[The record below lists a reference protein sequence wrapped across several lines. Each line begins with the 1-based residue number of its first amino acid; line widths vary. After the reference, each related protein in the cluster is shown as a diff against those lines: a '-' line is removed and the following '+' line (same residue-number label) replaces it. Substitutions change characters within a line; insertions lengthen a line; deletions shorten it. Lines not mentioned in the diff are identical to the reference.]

1 MGSTM
6 PDELAE
12 QLDALARDDCYR
24 VDAVLKEG
32 AFETTQR
39 VFFVGANGAEQ
50 GPYVRKYLDGD
61 AGLGA
66 AYERIWKAQRAGS
79 RFLHLPLLPD
89 GEDARRQGPQ
99 GRLSRRPHTRSA
111 APGHRASD
119 RVRPPAAL

>member
-1 MGSTM
+1 MPLQANRLRAAARATSSGTMDSTM

-50 GPYVRKYLDGD
+50 GPYVRKYLDSD
-61 AGLGA
+61 AGFGT
-66 AYERIWKAQRAGS
+66 AY
-79 RFLHLPLLPD
+79 
-89 GEDARRQGPQ
+89 
-99 GRLSRRPHTRSA
+99 
-111 APGHRASD
+111 
-119 RVRPPAAL
+119 